1 MTATISDSSSR
12 AHGRVPVVSPASS
25 GEKTQ
30 ELADYQTGFR
40 VQRTAFWLL
49 AYVFFAVMLG
59 PTLPSPLYV
68 LYQAEWHFSAGI
80 LTPCCST
87 CAWTYCGGARVHG
100 NGRRVPLAR
109 NGRAIAHDISR

>member
-1 MTATISDSSSR
+1 MSSAVR
-12 AHGRVPVVSPASS
+12 GRPCIDCLEGAPVR
-25 GEKTQ
+25 KT
-30 ELADYQTGFR
+30 GVR
-40 VQRTAFWLL
+40 VQRMAFWLL

-59 PTLPSPLYV
+59 PTLPSRLYV

-80 LTPCCST
+80 LTPGCSI

-100 NGRRVPLAR
+100 NGRRAPPAR